1 MQHMSVSEF
10 KAHAL
15 EVMSRVAETKEG
27 VEITKRGAPL
37 VVLAP
42 ARPKEEK
49 SVPGRLAGTMK
60 IKGDIVSPLGEGMWE
75 ACR

>member
-1 MQHMSVSEF
+1 MSVSEF

-42 ARPKEEK
+42 ARPRRG
-49 SVPGRLAGTMK
+49 SRSPAAWPGR
-60 IKGDIVSPLGEGMWE
+60 
-75 ACR
+75 